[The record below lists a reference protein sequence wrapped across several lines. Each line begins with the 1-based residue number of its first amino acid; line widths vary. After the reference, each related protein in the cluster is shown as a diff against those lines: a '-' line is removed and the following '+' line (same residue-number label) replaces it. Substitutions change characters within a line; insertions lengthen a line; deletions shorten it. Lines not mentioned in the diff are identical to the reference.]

1 MSQRPDP
8 SLTEPRPA
16 GALVRRVLPWLP
28 AAVMLLTAA
37 SLAIIMLQGGMRK
50 VSAWYL
56 LQVIPPL
63 QGLLCLVPTVLYALI
78 RRRLTKA
85 IAATILASLLSIA
98 PAIQMFAPVV
108 AYPASLASMTPAA
121 TVRLPADGPLK
132 VASGGD
138 TPEVNNHVVV
148 PDQRWAYDFVV
159 EPYFTESASLA
170 DYGCYGVPVVA
181 PAAGLVVMARDGQ
194 PDMVPGAPSN
204 NTEAPYGNVV
214 AIELDTGTYLIVAH
228 LKPGSVAVRE
238 GERVQEGQVIGQ
250 CGNSGNSSEP
260 HIHIHHQRQDPND
273 YPINFAEGLPLYFR
287 DHDGPPMPEGGVT
300 VVDGKLIAIGAT
312 VRHTGH

>member
-1 MSQRPDP
+1 MSGYSEPPLSERRP
-8 SLTEPRPA
+8 
-16 GALVRRVLPWLP
+16 LVRRILPWLP
-28 AAVMLLTAA
+28 VAVMVLAAA

-56 LQVIPPL
+56 FQVIPPL
-63 QGLLCLVPTVLYALI
+63 LGLLCLVGTVLYALI

-85 IAATILASLLSIA
+85 IAATILVSLLSIA

-108 AYPASLASMTPAA
+108 AYPASLDSMAPAA

-132 VASGGD
+132 VVSGGD
-138 TPEVNNHVVV
+138 TAEVNNHVVV

-159 EPYFTESASLA
+159 EPYFTGSASLA

-181 PAAGLVVMARDGQ
+181 PTAGLVVMARDGL
-194 PDMVPGAPSN
+194 PDMVPGTSSN

-214 AIELDTGTYLIVAH
+214 AIELETGTYLIIAH

-238 GERVQEGQVIGQ
+238 GERVEEGQAIGQ
-250 CGNSGNSSEP
+250 CGNSGNTSEP

-287 DHDGPPMPEGGVT
+287 GHDGPPMPEGGVT

-312 VRHTGH
+312 VRHTGQ